1 MTLLFYQILCS
12 PCTRTSFSGKNLY
25 CFLQDKI
32 TEKVVQYVFVKTHR
46 VEYYSIT
53 NQIIFLDS
61 RRMTQKKMNQCFCFK
76 YHKFSYDFKVL
87 PFPPVRDIQLVGF
100 FSLPLPSIFTL
111 IYLL

>member
-1 MTLLFYQILCS
+1 MTLLFYLICS

-61 RRMTQKKMNQCFCFK
+61 CRMKKKKMNQCFCFK

-87 PFPPVRDIQLVGF
+87 PFPPVRDIQLVVF
-100 FSLPLPSIFTL
+100 FASPSIFTL
-111 IYLL
+111 IFLL